1 MESLES
7 TVREFI
13 VNNFLFG
20 QDGAE
25 LTDDASLLELGI
37 IDSTGVLE
45 LVSFLE
51 GGYQLKID
59 DEELIPENLDSIRN
73 LARFIRKKSA
83 DPSSLKE
90 AARAG

>member
-59 DEELIPENLDSIRN
+59 DEELIPENLDSITN
-73 LARFIRKKSA
+73 LARFVRRKSA

>member
-73 LARFIRKKSA
+73 VARFIRRKLA

-90 AARAG
+90 AARAD